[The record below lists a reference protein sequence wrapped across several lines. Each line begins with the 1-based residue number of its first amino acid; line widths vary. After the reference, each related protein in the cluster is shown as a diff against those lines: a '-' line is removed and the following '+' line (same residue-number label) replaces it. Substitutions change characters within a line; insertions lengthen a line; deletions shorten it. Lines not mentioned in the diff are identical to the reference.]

1 MILQV
6 VPLHLTYG
14 VSRCSADIRKIDG
27 DGRRT
32 DGPGAG
38 PGGGVRR
45 RTGPAAPEAPAYSL
59 LRRWT
64 FCSSP
69 TAQRFAN
76 IADPP

>member
-1 MILQV
+1 MILRV

-32 DGPGAG
+32 
-38 PGGGVRR
+38 
-45 RTGPAAPEAPAYSL
+45 GPAAPEAEAYSL